1 MNKKKR
7 CYILKMRK
15 VGIDYEEENIHFNDD
30 IFAAFCR
37 HSKSSTSNTAFAGNQ
52 ITMNPFFAA
61 LFAVVGISVG
71 VKNIWE
77 LIK

>member
-1 MNKKKR
+1 MKKKI
-7 CYILKMRK
+7 YILMMIFLPLF
-15 VGIDYEEENIHFNDD
+15 VGIGNLVLLIQH
-30 IFAAFCR
+30 
-37 HSKSSTSNTAFAGNQ
+37 FAGNQ